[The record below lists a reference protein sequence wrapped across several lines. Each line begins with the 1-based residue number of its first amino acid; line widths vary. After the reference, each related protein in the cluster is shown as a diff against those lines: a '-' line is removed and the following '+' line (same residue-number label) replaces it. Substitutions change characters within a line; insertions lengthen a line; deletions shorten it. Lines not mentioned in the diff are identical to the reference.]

1 MTISLMQQVDIQTSR
16 MKSVLSQLLGRNV
29 TSMNRI
35 GGGRNSRVYRL
46 ICENSSQYVAKLYFR
61 QKSSQ
66 RDRLEAEFSS
76 LQFLWEN
83 GVRCIPQPIAADR
96 NQGYA
101 IFEYVEG
108 KKIPSEEVTNSDIDY
123 AVQFLARLKKL
134 KNRKASRY
142 LPPASEACFS
152 VQAIVN
158 NIEQRLSRLLA
169 LGDSESQYHALREFL
184 INDFMPSFDEITK
197 WCKSSLNKSE
207 ICFASDLRYEERTL
221 SPSDFG
227 FHNALRCSDGQLMF
241 LDFEHF
247 GWDDPAK
254 MVSDFL
260 LHPAMELRKSLK
272 ERFVEGILNYFGDH
286 DYLTK
291 QIEIVYPL
299 FGLKWCLI
307 FLNEFLPEDLLRRSF
322 ASEDAIDEG
331 NLQTEQ
337 LKKARYMLQKTR
349 RNYER
354 FPYHG

>member
-1 MTISLMQQVDIQTSR
+1 MTTSLMQQVDIQTSK

-29 TSMNRI
+29 TLMNRI

-46 ICENSSQYVAKLYFR
+46 ICKNSSQYVAKLYFR
-61 QKSSQ
+61 QKLGQ
-66 RDRLEAEFSS
+66 RDRLGVEFSS

-83 GVRCIPQPIAADR
+83 GERCIPQPIAADK

-101 IFEYVEG
+101 VFKYING
-108 KKIPSEEVTNSDIDY
+108 KKISSQEVTNSDIDY
-123 AVQFLARLKKL
+123 AVQFLARFKKL
-134 KNRKASRY
+134 KNRKDSRF

-152 VQAIVN
+152 AQAIVN

-169 LGDSESQYHALREFL
+169 LRDSESQYHALREFL
-184 INDFMPSFDEITK
+184 VNDFMPSFDEITK
-197 WCKSSLNKSE
+197 WCKSSLNKSG
-207 ICFASDLRYEERTL
+207 ICFVSDLRYEERTL

-227 FHNALRCSDGQLMF
+227 FHNALRCSDSQLVF

-254 MVSDFL
+254 MISDFL
-260 LHPAMELRKSLK
+260 LHPAMDLSESLK
-272 ERFVEGILNYFGDH
+272 SRFVASILSQFEDNGDIAGRTGIL
-286 DYLTK
+286 
-291 QIEIVYPL
+291 YPL

-322 ASEDAIDEG
+322 ASEDAIDER

-337 LKKARYMLQKTR
+337 LKKARYMLQKLRTD
-349 RNYER
+349 YEPL
-354 FPYHG
+354 PYHD

>member
-1 MTISLMQQVDIQTSR
+1 MTTSLMQQVDIQTSR

-29 TSMNRI
+29 ILMNRI

-46 ICENSSQYVAKLYFR
+46 ICKNSSQYVAKLYFR
-61 QKSSQ
+61 QKLGQ
-66 RDRLEAEFSS
+66 RDRLETEFSG
-76 LQFLWEN
+76 LQFLWQN
-83 GVRCIPQPIAADR
+83 GERCIPQPIAADR

-123 AVQFLARLKKL
+123 AVQFLAKL
-134 KNRKASRY
+134 KELKSKKDSKH
-142 LPPASEACFS
+142 LLPASEACFS

-158 NIEQRLSRLLA
+158 NIEQRLNRLLELQNYEA
-169 LGDSESQYHALREFL
+169 EYNELRKFLTVEF
-184 INDFMPSFDEITK
+184 IPSFDKVTK
-197 WCKSSLNKSE
+197 WCKSGLHESGM
-207 ICFASDLRYEERTL
+207 CFASDLRHEERTL

-254 MVSDFL
+254 MISDFL
-260 LHPAMELRKSLK
+260 LHPAMDISESLK
-272 ERFVEGILNYFGDH
+272 SRFSASILSHFEDNGYLARRIGIL
-286 DYLTK
+286 
-291 QIEIVYPL
+291 YPL

-322 ASEDAIDEG
+322 ASEDAIDVG

-337 LKKARYMLQKTR
+337 LKKARYMLQKIR